1 MYVNKRRIKAE
12 EAVTLRNKDSI
23 CFGCNVPNNELLY
36 TFQLNEGKA
45 LLKRACEVKNILSPS
60 KPGSSITPP
69 LAKPAKVSHIQRQ
82 QQLPARKRLKL
93 DSNFKIN
100 TLDPTPPLPGASSA
114 PPSANVVSPGV
125 SSSQPATESQVKK
138 HACNSP
144 IKTSSVKAQTGPSS
158 LILPVESSLPT
169 EPHSTVVSS
178 QLTCKP
184 SPEPSSTTSAVEP
197 DDLLDDI
204 LSKSDDTILDSLRSD
219 SSSSPVKRCHSPE
232 STTPNAS
239 QDFIAG
245 APLLGADSLS
255 PLNVSSPQV
264 VPSQST
270 SLLLSP
276 PCVVP
281 SSSAGHHQ
289 VTSQNSPVALPSADS
304 LPSPLVVRSKHTK
317 PLEVS
322 SSVKPS
328 PALSAAST
336 KTVEVDDLFD
346 DIISQSGE
354 TLLDEAI
361 FSDTSRAN
369 TNAITTT
376 TPDLGRGHM
385 DGATIQVMAAQEKA
399 EEEKHK
405 LLSSIEALK
414 SELAAKNEWITKQ
427 EQDQK
432 KSAEEEGI
440 VSSMTEEF
448 TCVICQELFIKA
460 HTLPCSHSFCEV
472 CIKEWLR
479 TKKVCPICRKRVTTG
494 PVHSLVLDNAI
505 IKIEE
510 KLSGESKQE
519 REAVK
524 KDRTKSSGSGGAAVC
539 SVTRTASSSHS
550 SSSHHVTVHVPEVIV
565 LDTPPRRPTVSSGTV
580 LLDSSVDDDSSSSDS
595 EDEDTGSTYRGY
607 GGYGKCYHCGE

>member
-1 MYVNKRRIKAE
+1 M
-12 EAVTLRNKDSI
+12 
-23 CFGCNVPNNELLY
+23 
-36 TFQLNEGKA
+36 
-45 LLKRACEVKNILSPS
+45 
-60 KPGSSITPP
+60 
-69 LAKPAKVSHIQRQ
+69 
-82 QQLPARKRLKL
+82 
-93 DSNFKIN
+93 
-100 TLDPTPPLPGASSA
+100 
-114 PPSANVVSPGV
+114 

-138 HACNSP
+138 HGCNSP
-144 IKTSSVKAQTGPSS
+144 VKTSSVKAQTCPSS

-178 QLTCKP
+178 PLTCKP
-184 SPEPSSTTSAVEP
+184 SPEPSSATSAVEP

-479 TKKVCPICRKRVTTG
+479 TKKVCPICRKRVTTASPLPG
-494 PVHSLVLDNAI
+494 AGQCFLPLSSLV
-505 IKIEE
+505 
-510 KLSGESKQE
+510 S
-519 REAVK
+519 
-524 KDRTKSSGSGGAAVC
+524 VC
-539 SVTRTASSSHS
+539 SQTLQPHIT
-550 SSSHHVTVHVPEVIV
+550 ICCY
-565 LDTPPRRPTVSSGTV
+565 PPGA
-580 LLDSSVDDDSSSSDS
+580 
-595 EDEDTGSTYRGY
+595 E
-607 GGYGKCYHCGE
+607 